1 MELLDRVTHV
11 LAAEQQDGL
20 SYLSD
25 MTLYWNGFCNLAL
38 SGSYPF
44 HVMNTDVLGVVAIKV

>member
-44 HVMNTDVLGVVAIKV
+44 VNTDVLGVVAVKV